1 MFPKIG
7 PFQGTSWN
15 EINEELAQESLKWR
29 RWYRSL
35 SSTLKIMEEEATKYL
50 TKLIPKCKQIIR
62 TGNNKIPSY
71 SNMTLF

>member
-15 EINEELAQESLKWR
+15 EIYEELAQESLKWR

-35 SSTLKIMEEEATKYL
+35 SSTLKI
-50 TKLIPKCKQIIR
+50 I
-62 TGNNKIPSY
+62 
-71 SNMTLF
+71 